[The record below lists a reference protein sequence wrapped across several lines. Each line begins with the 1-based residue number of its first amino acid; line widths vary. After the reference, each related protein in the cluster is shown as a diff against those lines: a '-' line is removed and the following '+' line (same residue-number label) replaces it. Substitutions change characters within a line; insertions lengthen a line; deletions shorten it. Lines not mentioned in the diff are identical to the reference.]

1 MGWTSMLRSKVDQ
14 DNLHTQ
20 HDNAGDLTTRLI
32 QTIGNVT
39 ISFSPRREGPHVVNF
54 ILEEI
59 KIKEAVAERL
69 AKLGSV
75 NSLFTFEIWKN
86 VVLIPSFTNAASLED
101 ILNMRDEWPFNP
113 EHSEMLADDVKTP
126 YHLRMQC

>member
-1 MGWTSMLRSKVDQ
+1 MLAIQVAQ
-14 DNLHTQ
+14 NNLHTQ
-20 HDNAGDLTTRLI
+20 NHAGDLTRRFY

-39 ISFSPRREGPHVVNF
+39 FSISTRRERPHVVNF
-54 ILEEI
+54 ILEEKE

-75 NSLFTFEIWKN
+75 ESLFTLNIWKN

-101 ILNMRDEWPFNP
+101 ILNVRKESPFNP

>member
-1 MGWTSMLRSKVDQ
+1 MAWTSELGRQVNQKNRLQ
-14 DNLHTQ
+14 DH
-20 HDNAGDLTTRLI
+20 AGFLTTSLF
-32 QTIGNVT
+32 QKIGNVT
-39 ISFSPRREGPHVVNF
+39 FLISLRRERPHVVNF
-54 ILEEI
+54 ILDVDE
-59 KIKEAVAERL
+59 KIQEAVAERL

-75 NSLFTFEIWKN
+75 DSLFTLKIWKN

-101 ILNMRDEWPFNP
+101 ILNVRDEWPFIP